1 MKTKDSNNN
10 SLAKVII
17 IAVAVCFVVVVIL
30 GILVSYSI
38 AGHFDSNERSLI
50 ETRGLFGGRPSSCA
64 TREQAIKQVEMLEAA
79 HSGLVQEEIKTDE
92 RKHRR
97 KRIER
102 C

>member
-17 IAVAVCFVVVVIL
+17 IAVAVCFVVVIL

-92 RKHRR
+92 RG
-97 KRIER
+97 IG
-102 C
+102 